1 MVVLHTREPKGI
13 IGYLHINMSLLQ
25 EKRRDIHSQL
35 NWQQFA
41 TWYCLESSTQRVV
54 HGFHIKSFMKGVLMH
69 LAQSRGVWAADCTAD
84 ARMECVE
91 RHVGA
96 TKKKSIATVD
106 ALVMVIA
113 VNEVTG

>member
-1 MVVLHTREPKGI
+1 
-13 IGYLHINMSLLQ
+13 
-25 EKRRDIHSQL
+25 
-35 NWQQFA
+35 
-41 TWYCLESSTQRVV
+41 
-54 HGFHIKSFMKGVLMH
+54 MH